1 MQHRGQ
7 REKTPL
13 KKDKYLASRRVQAL
27 LKNAEKAA
35 SLVGQQV
42 EYVKIEAGTSWL
54 GLTMPPTTTTPLEL
68 AIDPGDF
75 RDAAFTA
82 LREGAYETKLSAIL
96 WEIAGESH
104 CFWDVGANIGFYSV
118 SCARLNPS
126 LEVHAFEPNPDIL
139 PRLRQNATRNGVESQ
154 IKSHALALGSQTA
167 ELALFV
173 PKTTGSGGGSLRN
186 LHPEEGAAVTHTV
199 QVRNPGSL
207 ELQAPDLMKVDA
219 EGAELSILS
228 ADNGWVFRSK
238 PTIFVELL
246 RKWMAPFES
255 SPQDV
260 LELAFGH
267 GYHAFAIGE
276 TRLVPVERIDGA
288 TIETNFVLV
297 HPVQAS
303 HYTIFQRILAATN

>member
-1 MQHRGQ
+1 V
-7 REKTPL
+7 

-27 LKNAEKAA
+27 LGNAEKAA

-42 EYVKIEAGTSWL
+42 EYVKIESGTTWV
-54 GLTMPPTTTTPLEL
+54 GLTMPPPTTAPLEL

-82 LREGAYETKLSAIL
+82 LREGAYETKLSAML
-96 WEIAGESH
+96 WEVAGASR
-104 CFWDVGANIGFYSV
+104 CFWDVGANIGFYSI
-118 SCARLNPS
+118 SCAKLNPR

-139 PRLRQNATRNGVESQ
+139 PRLRQNATRNGVETQ
-154 IKSHALALGSQTA
+154 INSHALALGSQTA

-186 LHPEEGAAVTHTV
+186 LHPEEGAALTHTV
-199 QVRNPGSL
+199 QVRNPESL

-219 EGAELSILS
+219 EGAEFSILS
-228 ADNGWVFRSK
+228 ADSAWVFRSK

-276 TRLVPVERIDGA
+276 DRLAPIERIDNR
-288 TIETNFVLV
+288 TVETNFVLV
-297 HPVQAS
+297 HPGQVTHS
-303 HYTIFQRILAATN
+303 SILNRFLGANQ